1 LTDGIPLY
9 YRIASHLRNRI
20 MAGVYVRGEKIPTE
34 SELCDEFNTSRVTI
48 RQGLKLLENQG
59 MLIRKQGVGTL
70 VSNKVILQPI
80 NFNGYVE
87 DIVFQLLPA
96 RIIEFIKQEI
106 EPSGEIRKLLRLP
119 EHVRTVIQLKR
130 VRAIDEERNSY
141 ALNFLP
147 NDVGEGV
154 TEELV
159 KKHSLIEIID
169 QVGNRI
175 EEVTQTI
182 QATVA
187 DETIAKNLRIHIGDP
202 VLFSE
207 YMMVDHDKRP
217 LNYARV
223 YYHAERYRYTVKMGR
238 LTQGN

>member
-1 LTDGIPLY
+1 
-9 YRIASHLRNRI
+9 

-34 SELCDEFNTSRVTI
+34 SELCDEFNASRITI
-48 RQGLKLLENQG
+48 RQALKILEDQG
-59 MLIRKQGVGTL
+59 MLIRKQGIGTL
-70 VSNKVILQPI
+70 VSTKIILQPI

-87 DIVFQLLPA
+87 DIIFQLLPA
-96 RIIEFIKQEI
+96 RIIEFNKQEI
-106 EPSGEIRKLLRLP
+106 EPSDEIRQHLKLP
-119 EHVRTVIQLKR
+119 EHVRTVTQLKR

-159 KKHSLIEIID
+159 KNHSLIEIID

-175 EEVTQTI
+175 QEVTQTI
-182 QATVA
+182 QAAVA
-187 DETIAKNLRIHIGDP
+187 DETVAKNLKIQTGDP
-202 VLFSE
+202 VLFAE

-223 YYHAERYRYTVKMGR
+223 YYHAERYRYTVQMGR
-238 LTQGN
+238 LIQGN